1 MAISLVVA
9 ALIGRV
15 IRSMPN
21 VPLGARPGLPL
32 PRVPV
37 LVPAA
42 FGGALAALAVFAL
55 AAPSLHPGLT
65 RPGVANG
72 LLLPGPPTPRSLA
85 ADGARDRPRS
95 ASPQAGPVLA
105 SAAIALQSP
114 GLVAP
119 AGAALPTSRPGPG
132 PSGRKRGGGSSGA
145 ISLPANDQPSAP
157 TPPAQP
163 PAVSQPITPAPTPA
177 PAGAQQ
183 VDPGSQTAE
192 VPSRRVGLPSDGSP
206 TASAPSVPAGGG
218 GTGQLGQGGGDG
230 DE

>member
-21 VPLGARPGLPL
+21 MPLGARPPLPL
-32 PRVPV
+32 PRVQV

-42 FGGALAALAVFAL
+42 FGGALAALGVFAL

-85 ADGARDRPRS
+85 ADEGRDRPRS
-95 ASPQAGPVLA
+95 ASPRAGPVLA
-105 SAAIALQSP
+105 SAAVALGST
-114 GLVAP
+114 GVVAP
-119 AGAALPTSRPGPG
+119 AGATPTGRPGPEL
-132 PSGRKRGGGSSGA
+132 SGRKSGGGSSGS

-163 PAVSQPITPAPTPA
+163 PAASQPPAPAPTPA
-177 PAGAQQ
+177 PAEAQL
-183 VDPGSQTAE
+183 VDPGSSAAE
-192 VPSRRVGLPSDGSP
+192 VDRRRVGLPSAGNQ
-206 TASAPSVPAGGG
+206 TASAPSVPGGGG
-218 GTGQLGQGGGDG
+218 GTGQTEQSGGDG
-230 DE
+230 DK

>member
-21 VPLGARPGLPL
+21 VPLGARPALPL
-32 PRVPV
+32 PRVQV

-72 LLLPGPPTPRSLA
+72 LLLPGPPTPTSLA
-85 ADGARDRPRS
+85 ADEAGDRPRS
-95 ASPQAGPVLA
+95 ASPRAGPVLA
-105 SAAIALQSP
+105 SAAVALGST
-114 GLVAP
+114 GVVAP
-119 AGAALPTSRPGPG
+119 AGAALPTGRPGPG
-132 PSGRKRGGGSSGA
+132 PSGRKLGGSSSGS

-157 TPPAQP
+157 APPAQP
-163 PAVSQPITPAPTPA
+163 PAVPQPTAPAPTPA
-177 PAGAQQ
+177 PAETQP
-183 VDPGSQTAE
+183 VDPGLQVAE
-192 VPSRRVGLPSDGSP
+192 VDRRRVGLPSAGNQ
-206 TASAPSVPAGGG
+206 TASAPSVPGGGG
-218 GTGQLGQGGGDG
+218 GTGQTGQGGGDG